1 VSRPPL
7 GPRFRPR
14 GVYGATGV
22 AATPVAQRCYRAYP
36 RGGRAIAT
44 TQQTTDEHG
53 FETELSDALQDLLT
67 ALSDP
72 TVVDAAVAR
81 AAARRHALESGTS
94 FRDILEHEPRPL
106 LVELVRDHLEAVSL
120 ASAALRRAEAAGLYA
135 EGLTMQEIADAFGV
149 TRQRISA
156 VLSRVDV
163 EPPAPPA

>member
-1 VSRPPL
+1 MQQPWLRPAP
-7 GPRFRPR
+7 
-14 GVYGATGV
+14 
-22 AATPVAQRCYRAYP
+22 RCYGPARTRRP
-36 RGGRAIAT
+36 TIT
-44 TQQTTDEHG
+44 TTDATTDEHG
-53 FETELSDALQDLLT
+53 FDAELSEALEDLLT
-67 ALSDP
+67 ALRDV

-81 AAARRHALESGTS
+81 AAARRDALEAGTS
-94 FRDILEHEPRPL
+94 FRDILAEEPRPL

-163 EPPAPPA
+163 EPPG